1 MEERIVVDVEVIRE
15 TISKF
20 NQCKSELQN
29 AYQQMATEVM
39 ALNSSWNGEASEAFI
54 EKFGQL
60 TANIK
65 TSDGTI
71 AQAVKGLQVAAD
83 VYTEL
88 ENESTTAWDSATE
101 ANPFQ
106 G

>member
-1 MEERIVVDVEVIRE
+1 
-15 TISKF
+15 
-20 NQCKSELQN
+20 
-29 AYQQMATEVM
+29 M
-39 ALNSSWNGEASEAFI
+39 ALNASWNGQASEAFI

-83 VYTEL
+83 VYEEL
-88 ENESTTAWDSATE
+88 ENESTSVWDSAPE
-101 ANPFQ
+101 ASPFQ